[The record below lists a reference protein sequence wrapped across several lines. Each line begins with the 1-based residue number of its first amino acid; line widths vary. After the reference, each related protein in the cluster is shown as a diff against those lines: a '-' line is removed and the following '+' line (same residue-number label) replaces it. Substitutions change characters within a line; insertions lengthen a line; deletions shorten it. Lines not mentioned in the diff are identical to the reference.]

1 MAMNPPVSYLVWKLM
16 PEEEKLLRL
25 REDNEK
31 MDQSMKSRHLARYL
45 HSSTPDEL
53 SDAGKQI
60 SLLTDESFVANHG
73 LILKAVGEKSAGEG
87 ITRFYDEVTTLS
99 LRMFNRPEEGRREMY
114 QEIREKISVAAGI
127 PVPGKIAEGG
137 A

>member
-1 MAMNPPVSYLVWKLM
+1 
-16 PEEEKLLRL
+16 
-25 REDNEK
+25 
-31 MDQSMKSRHLARYL
+31 
-45 HSSTPDEL
+45 
-53 SDAGKQI
+53 
-60 SLLTDESFVANHG
+60 
-73 LILKAVGEKSAGEG
+73 LILKAVGERSAGEG